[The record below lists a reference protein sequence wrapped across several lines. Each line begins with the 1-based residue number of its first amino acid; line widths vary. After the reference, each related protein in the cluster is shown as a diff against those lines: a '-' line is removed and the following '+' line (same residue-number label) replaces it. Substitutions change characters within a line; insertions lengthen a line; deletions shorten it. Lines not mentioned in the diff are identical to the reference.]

1 MAAEYHFVTNWQI
14 QGSQGATLARA
25 SETSPHRSR

>member
-14 QGSQGATLARA
+14 LGSQGATVARA
-25 SETSPHRSR
+25 RETSPHGSR